1 MAYDPLAPYLPL
13 KSLLTPDHIA
23 HLDAGILGME
33 AFVNDAVGDT
43 ARVNDSTVQNLVTS
57 TSSATR
63 GALDARYVGKGELV
77 LNVRDYGAKGDGSTD
92 DTAAITEAI
101 ATSMTSAAR
110 LHWPAGT
117 YLISGNLSGF
127 WAVSHSG
134 EGAILR
140 AGETHYVSPR
150 TTSGAHQRNTL
161 HVNAAGSEDNDG
173 LTTGYPLASLAALDN
188 ALATLGARALA
199 GEWRASLS
207 GTFTGGRWFT
217 FGTRFA
223 QPLVISGAPHT
234 GTPTTVIEYSSTAGG
249 AQGFWYEGQSQ
260 ITVENILFRGFRS
273 NGSGYGAG
281 VKGQCKALVRNC
293 RAENCDIGFAAINQA
308 VATFQGCTATT
319 CDFGFRTQYATAS
332 TWNTCTAATCVTG
345 FYCSRNAVAHLDYST
360 AEGCTYAGLRTDMA
374 SRVIALE
381 SHFKR
386 NAVAVMARG
395 VSQWSNAN
403 SLFYVGTADAN
414 IRLFDHYGAANEE
427 AAIANAATEW
437 RAFGDYTTRT
447 FTGTTA
453 NTAVVSDSRA
463 SVPALYFGD
472 QRKKVRLRVWGNIT
486 GTAGTKTLRFYT
498 ANLDGSGVAVIPGVV
513 FEASF
518 AGRYVFEVELVA
530 QSLTSQSL
538 LIRADRNGVA
548 PYLSTGTTGHD
559 FTNGKRFVPYVL
571 TAAAA
576 DAIAVEGFE
585 VFFTG

>member
-1 MAYDPLAPYLPL
+1 MATSIFPNIDE
-13 KSLLTPDHIA
+13 T
-23 HLDAGILGME
+23 G
-33 AFVNDAVGDT
+33 AFVSQEVWDRITERVSGGDGAQFVRKGDLAV
-43 ARVNDSTVQNLVTS
+43 S
-57 TSSATR
+57 
-63 GALDARYVGKGELV
+63 
-77 LNVRDYGAKGDGSTD
+77 VRDYGAKGDNLTD
-92 DTAAITEAI
+92 DTAALGNAIT
-101 ATSMTSAAR
+101 AAQTAGAQ
-110 LHWPAGT
+110 LYWPAGT
-117 YLISGNLSGF
+117 YLISGNLAGF
-127 WAVSHSG
+127 WSVPHGG
-134 EGAILR
+134 EGVIR
-140 AGETHYVSPR
+140 RDGETHHITPKS
-150 TTSGAHQRNTL
+150 SGGTHQRNTL
-161 HVNAAGSEDNDG
+161 HVNATGSDGNDG
-173 LTTGYPLASLAALDN
+173 LTTGHPLASLTALDN
-188 ALATLGARALA
+188 ALGTLGARALA

-207 GTFTGGRWFT
+207 GTFTGGRWFA

-223 QPLVISGAPHT
+223 QPLVISGAPYT
-234 GTPTTVIEYSSTAGG
+234 GTPTTVIEYSSTTGG

-281 VKGQCKALVRNC
+281 VKGQCKILIRNC
-293 RAENCDIGFAAINQA
+293 QAENCDIGFAAINQA
-308 VATFQGCTATT
+308 VATFQGCTATG
-319 CDFGFRTQYATAS
+319 CDFGFRTQYATS
-332 TWNTCTAATCVTG
+332 TTWNTCTAAACVTG
-345 FYCSRNAVAHLDYST
+345 FYCSRNAIAHLDYST

-414 IRLFDHYGAANEE
+414 TRLFEHYGAANEE

-437 RAFGDYTTRT
+437 RAFGDYTTRF

-472 QRKKVRLRVWGNIT
+472 PRKKVRLRVWGNIT

-513 FEASF
+513 FEATY

-530 QSLTSQSL
+530 QSLTSQTL
-538 LIRADRNGVA
+538 LVRADRNGVT